1 MKRIMYLILSIV
13 ISIALTSSIQKT
25 AENSKN
31 ITLQSTG
38 KNVTTSLLNQ
48 SADIIKARLKLY
60 GLTIFEVKVSVDKGQ
75 VNVQLPDNTEVS
87 EIDGLLT
94 SRGELAFYETY
105 THNEITDLLKPG
117 NQLFKL
123 LNSDQEKNDA
133 DPRVGCTNSENRK
146 KTDEYLRSAGPV
158 NNCKLFWGVESK
170 KSGYC
175 LFALKTNKEG
185 NPLLM
190 RSDIESVKIAT
201 MKDSQDTKIQIKL
214 KPSAISV
221 FADATKSNLNKVIA
235 IVIDDQVYSWP
246 VVRNVIEGGEI
257 EVSGSF
263 TEKEMNYF
271 PVLFNSEQ
279 LPLSFKLLR

>member
-1 MKRIMYLILSIV
+1 L
-13 ISIALTSSIQKT
+13 
-25 AENSKN
+25 
-31 ITLQSTG
+31 
-38 KNVTTSLLNQ
+38 
-48 SADIIKARLKLY
+48 
-60 GLTIFEVKVSVDKGQ
+60 
-75 VNVQLPDNTEVS
+75 
-87 EIDGLLT
+87 
-94 SRGELAFYETY
+94 
-105 THNEITDLLKPG
+105 
-117 NQLFKL
+117 
-123 LNSDQEKNDA
+123 
-133 DPRVGCTNSENRK
+133 
-146 KTDEYLRSAGPV
+146 KTD
-158 NNCKLFWGVESK
+158 
-170 KSGYC
+170 
-175 LFALKTNKEG
+175 KEG

-263 TEKEMNYF
+263 TEKEVNYF